1 MITGLRLIRFSENGI
16 LITASTGFG
25 RRERMRRMYQSRLMN
40 EHTDMLVEA
49 ILKLETREEC
59 YRLLEDLMTIREVED
74 LSQRMQVARLLTEK
88 VTYTEIT
95 QKTGA
100 SSATIG
106 RVNRA
111 LTYGADGYKL
121 ILRKLSC
128 EEENK

>member
-1 MITGLRLIRFSENGI
+1 
-16 LITASTGFG
+16 
-25 RRERMRRMYQSRLMN
+25 MYQSRLMN

-49 ILKLETREEC
+49 LLKLETREEC
-59 YRLLEDLMTIREVED
+59 YRLLEDLLTIREVED

-111 LTYGADGYKL
+111 LIYGADGYKM
-121 ILRKLSC
+121 ILKKLSDK
-128 EEENK
+128 EENK

>member
-1 MITGLRLIRFSENGI
+1 
-16 LITASTGFG
+16 
-25 RRERMRRMYQSRLMN
+25 MYQSKLMN
-40 EHTDMLVEA
+40 EHTDMLVDA

-59 YRLLEDLMTIREVED
+59 YRFLEDLLTIREMED
-74 LSQRMQVARLLTEK
+74 LSQRLQVAKLLTDK

-111 LTYGADGYKL
+111 LSYGADGYKT
-121 ILRKLSC
+121 ILQKLKATG
-128 EEENK
+128 ETDD